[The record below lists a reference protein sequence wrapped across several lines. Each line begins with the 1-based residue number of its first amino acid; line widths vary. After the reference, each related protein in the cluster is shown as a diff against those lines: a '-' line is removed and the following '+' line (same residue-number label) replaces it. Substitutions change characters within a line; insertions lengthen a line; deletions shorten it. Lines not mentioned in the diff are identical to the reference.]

1 MRFVSMRFAAQ
12 TVLGGLGS
20 LQFVVIPFAS
30 RWLLGISS
38 HLSTA
43 VGVGVVLLGEPRG
56 GTAWGAEGRPASLW
70 GPGSPLAEPSG
81 CARCE
86 LLAQERSL

>member
-43 VGVGVVLLGEPRG
+43 VGVAVVLLGALG
-56 GTAWGAEGRPASLW
+56 GAAALFFGGC
-70 GPGSPLAEPSG
+70 GPTLACG
-81 CARCE
+81 
-86 LLAQERSL
+86 QGG